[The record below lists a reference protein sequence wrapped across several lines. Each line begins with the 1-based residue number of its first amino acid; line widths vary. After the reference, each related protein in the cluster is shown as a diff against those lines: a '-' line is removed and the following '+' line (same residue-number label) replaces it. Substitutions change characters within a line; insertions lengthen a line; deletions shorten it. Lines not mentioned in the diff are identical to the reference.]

1 MSDALG
7 SEASGDRPPIP
18 PRRPDETALIIRGVR
33 RHLVALGAAPLDEV
47 TLPSGR
53 RADVMALWPNGDL
66 WIVEIK
72 SSVEDFRV
80 DLKWPDY
87 RAHCDRLYFATT
99 PRVPVD
105 IFPTDCGLIIADA
118 HGADI
123 FRDAPEHRLAAAT
136 RKSLTARFARLGAL
150 RLAGLLDPSLS
161 GAAETG

>member
-1 MSDALG
+1 MSDTSG
-7 SEASGDRPPIP
+7 NKASDERPPSP
-18 PRRPDETALIIRGVR
+18 PRRPDETTLVIRGVR

-72 SSVEDFRV
+72 SSIEDFRV
-80 DLKWPDY
+80 DQKWPDY

-99 PRVPVD
+99 PRVPAD
-105 IFPTDCGLIIADA
+105 IFPADCGLIIADA

-123 FRDAPEHRLAAAT
+123 LREAPEHRLAAAT
-136 RKSLTARFARLGAL
+136 RKSLTARFARLASL
-150 RLAGLLDPSLS
+150 RLAGVLDPALT

>member
-1 MSDALG
+1 MVDTSD
-7 SEASGDRPPIP
+7 DRLPPP
-18 PRRPDETALIIRGVR
+18 PRRPEETALIIRGVR

-47 TLPSGR
+47 TLPSSR
-53 RADVMALWPNGDL
+53 RADVMALWPNGDV
-66 WIVEIK
+66 WIIEIK

-80 DLKWPDY
+80 DAKWPDY

-99 PRVPVD
+99 PRVPTA
-105 IFPTDCGLIIADA
+105 IFPADCGLIIADA

-123 FRDAPEHRLAAAT
+123 LRDAPEHRLAAAT

-150 RLAGLLDPSLS
+150 RLAGLIDPALS